1 MMMKSCDSNLFAALL
16 VLGVLTLAVLGCKLP
31 SSGSSMIV
39 RSGCV
44 TPDGSKIALNGI
56 EDMSRASARPTG
68 DGYRLILDGKNGKV
82 TWKDTASGFPLACA
96 EDNSIVSISYS
107 GAKWIDSDKEIV
119 FSQQSDARE
128 TSFVGMTD
136 KNTIIREVRQ
146 YYQKEMKNTGSRQ
159 TTSTIK
165 SFNTLP
171 TLLVD
176 RVGESTTRTITIPD
190 SVVGAEAKDK
200 YFQYYFEKDRVVI
213 QVNKKLYATDLT
225 SGSTRALSETV
236 EEMQRKWAVNDKYD
250 AYEPEQLR
258 PDGSVDI
265 YEGSANGGKVVK
277 QINKHDLSAKVIS
290 IIDCCNNGLLLLFWE
305 REKYVKVAKID
316 HLSGEVIWKSD
327 SLMSADQK

>member
-1 MMMKSCDSNLFAALL
+1 
-16 VLGVLTLAVLGCKLP
+16 
-31 SSGSSMIV
+31 MIV
-39 RSGCV
+39 RSGCL

-165 SFNTLP
+165 ERKRRINTFNIILKKIESSYRSIRNCMRRISP
-171 TLLVD
+171 AEVREHLV
-176 RVGESTTRTITIPD
+176 RRSRKCSES
-190 SVVGAEAKDK
+190 
-200 YFQYYFEKDRVVI
+200 
-213 QVNKKLYATDLT
+213 
-225 SGSTRALSETV
+225 
-236 EEMQRKWAVNDKYD
+236 
-250 AYEPEQLR
+250 
-258 PDGSVDI
+258 
-265 YEGSANGGKVVK
+265 
-277 QINKHDLSAKVIS
+277 
-290 IIDCCNNGLLLLFWE
+290 GL
-305 REKYVKVAKID
+305 
-316 HLSGEVIWKSD
+316 
-327 SLMSADQK
+327 